1 MELRGDVHGGRFVNG
16 YAGEQ
21 FALPSVPNLLKAASL
36 DYESKGPAEPSDL
49 CPADPLAPG
58 TLHDEAAQ
66 GAESKPLQKDL
77 RPGTGL

>member
-36 DYESKGPAEPSDL
+36 DYESKGPAISAQQTPSPPALSTTKPPKEPRASRYKKTFDQEQA
-49 CPADPLAPG
+49 C
-58 TLHDEAAQ
+58 E
-66 GAESKPLQKDL
+66 
-77 RPGTGL
+77 